1 MTSVYRRAV
10 LAVTERAGVRGLVA
24 GSSVGREV
32 ATRFVAGETLAE
44 ALRVA
49 KEQNRLGASVS
60 LDHLG
65 EHVAD
70 AGEAAT
76 ACDAYREALDAIA
89 ADGIDG
95 NISIKLTQLGLGL
108 DDALAAELTASLAGR
123 ARETGTTLSID
134 MEDSRYTEATIRL
147 FEQVQREFGNVGVAL
162 QASLYRSAG
171 DLRRVIAAGGH
182 VRICKGA
189 YAEPSEVARQ
199 GGSGVNRAFDELARV
214 GLTEST
220 IAVAVATHDDER
232 IRRARELAAG
242 RAGHWELQMLYG
254 VRPGLQQRLL
264 ADGCRLRVYVPYGT
278 AWYPYLTRRLAERPA
293 NLTFFLRA
301 LVSQD

>member
-1 MTSVYRRAV
+1 MAIRDVHPGEELMVITRGGIMIRIALDEVSEQGRN
-10 LAVTERAGVRGLVA
+10 TQGVRIINLNEGDLVA
-24 GSSVGREV
+24 SIAKISREELSREELSR
-32 ATRFVAGETLAE
+32 ADAE
-44 ALRVA
+44 AAAAAAR
-49 KEQNRLGASVS
+49 GARRPAE
-60 LDHLG
+60 LD
-65 EHVAD
+65 E
-70 AGEAAT
+70 EF
-76 ACDAYREALDAIA
+76 A
-89 ADGIDG
+89 ADDDA
-95 NISIKLTQLGLGL
+95 L